1 LFGIWCLE
9 FGILN
14 LAVIILTSL
23 ISIYAFY
30 NQDLFGRLKFNAYA
44 IRHHGQGW
52 RFLSYGLVHADWV
65 HLFINMFVLYSF
77 GKAVIESYLY
87 YFGPKGY
94 LFYLLLY
101 LGGVGFSV
109 LFDYGKHKDDP
120 SYNAVGASGA
130 VSAVLFAS
138 ILVFPTGS
146 VYLFPIPFP
155 LPSVVFGVF
164 YLVYSAVMA
173 RRGTGNIGHNAHF
186 WGAIFGLVFTIALKP
201 LLVASFW
208 KQIMN
213 LL

>member
-1 LFGIWCLE
+1 M
-9 FGILN
+9 N
-14 LAVIILTSL
+14 LAVIIITSL
-23 ISIYAFY
+23 ISIYAFF
-30 NQDLFGRLKFNAYA
+30 NAGLFERMKFNAYA
-44 IRHHGQGW
+44 IRHQGQRW
-52 RFLSYGLVHADWV
+52 RFLSYGLIHADWV

-77 GKAVIESYLY
+77 GKAVIEAYRY
-87 YFGPKGY
+87 YFDLKGY

-101 LGGVGFSV
+101 IGGIGFSV

-120 SYNAVGASGA
+120 HYNAVGASGA

-155 LPSVVFGVF
+155 LPSVVFGVI

-173 RRGTGNIGHNAHF
+173 RRGAGNIGHNAHF

-201 LLVASFW
+201 LLAVSFL
-208 KQIMN
+208 KQITN
-213 LL
+213 LF